1 MSGLSTPV
9 ALLLLAFPALAGADT
24 ICRDAHTDSIGT
36 VARGVTAPAFLITT
50 DCAQDSLRRLPQ
62 LAIRWSAD
70 SSATHGE
77 PAAEIPSLKE
87 PPPSSLAIQTKRQAP
102 VAVLF
107 DLDSARLMPAA
118 EALLDGVGEGT
129 KVSVAGHACEL
140 GSPSRNL
147 LLSQQRAETVAAY
160 LRGRGV
166 LVETVEKKGECCP
179 VSDRLEL
186 NRRVEVKP
194 TQKEE

>member
-1 MSGLSTPV
+1 MSGLSTLAILV
-9 ALLLLAFPALAGADT
+9 LLALPVLAGADT

-50 DCAQDSLRRLPQ
+50 DCAQNSLRRLPQ

-70 SSATHGE
+70 SIATHGE
-77 PAAEIPSLKE
+77 PAAEIPSQGE
-87 PPPSSLAIQTKRQAP
+87 PPPSSMAIQPKRQAP
-102 VAVLF
+102 VTVLF
-107 DLDSARLMPAA
+107 DLDSARLMPPA
-118 EALLDGVGEGT
+118 EAILDGVGEGAR
-129 KVSVAGHACEL
+129 VSVAGHACEL

-147 LLSQQRAETVAAY
+147 LLSQRRAEAVADY

-166 LVETVEKKGECCP
+166 LVETVEGKGDCCP
-179 VSDRLEL
+179 ASERLDL